1 MGVRFCTFF
10 HAQRGRLTHSVLVTN
25 AQIGK
30 FVREET
36 FWLRANL
43 ILFNLMA
50 GWVNY
55 GKWWFGGLGVFE
67 RKLNYTTSKTILL
80 FTLPSLSPIS
90 MWSGN
95 HSCLLFHNKTI
106 ITIMIIR
113 IMIILVTIIGMSI
126 WLGKA
131 FLCAKIQSQKIYFF
145 PLTSQLGSHILV
157 QRNSLWFLLPGA
169 CEYLEVMYTH
179 QVWLCTETVKILDSQ
194 LNSSKKATKINDI

>member
-1 MGVRFCTFF
+1 M
-10 HAQRGRLTHSVLVTN
+10 TN

-80 FTLPSLSPIS
+80 FTLPSLTPIS
-90 MWSGN
+90 KWSGN
-95 HSCLLFHNKTI
+95 HFCLLFHNKTI

-131 FLCAKIQSQKIYFF
+131 FLCAKIQSQKIYYF
-145 PLTSQLGSHILV
+145 PLTSQLSSHILLEIV
-157 QRNSLWFLLPGA
+157 QKLFMIFIAKSLWIFGSNRDFYGGSCIIKVATFPYKAFLF
-169 CEYLEVMYTH
+169 
-179 QVWLCTETVKILDSQ
+179 ILRVFS
-194 LNSSKKATKINDI
+194 LWVA